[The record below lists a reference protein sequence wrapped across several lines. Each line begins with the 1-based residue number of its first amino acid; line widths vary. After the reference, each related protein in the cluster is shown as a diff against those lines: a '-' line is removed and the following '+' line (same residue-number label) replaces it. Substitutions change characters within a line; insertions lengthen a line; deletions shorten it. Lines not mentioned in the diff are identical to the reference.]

1 MYFSRIEL
9 ANWKNFSKFKVDLS
23 RRVFIIGPNASGKSN
38 LLDAIRFLRDIA
50 RVGGGLR
57 TAIND
62 RGGVSKI
69 RSLAARRYPDIVFD
83 IEISSDLRDASRQKW
98 RYRLAIAQDNQRLPV
113 IKEETVWKN
122 GRIVLSRP
130 DETDKKDKERLR
142 ETYLEQVTAN
152 RDFRD
157 LTNFF
162 SSINY
167 YHIVPQLI
175 RDPDRSVGLKNDP
188 FGGDFLEQ
196 IDKYPQK
203 TRASRL
209 RKILEALE
217 VAVPQLSELNW
228 ERDAKGKPHL
238 KGKYNHWRG
247 EGAWQ
252 NEEQFSDG
260 TLRLIGLLWSLL
272 DGSGP
277 LLLEEPELSL
287 HTEVVRHIPQM
298 ISRLQRKNQRQVF
311 ISTHS
316 EDLLRDKG
324 IGPEEVLILKPTKD
338 GTTLELAS
346 KNKQIVTLTKGG
358 LSMSEAAIPFTRP
371 PRAMQLSLFDY

>member
-1 MYFSRIEL
+1 MHFSSIEL
-9 ANWKNFSKFKVDLS
+9 ANWKNFSKVSVNLKQ
-23 RRVFIIGPNASGKSN
+23 RVFIIGPNASGKSN
-38 LLDAIRFLRDIA
+38 FLDAIRFLRDVA

-57 TAIND
+57 TAISN

-69 RSLAARRYPDIVFD
+69 RSLSARRYPDIVFD
-83 IEISSDLRDASRQKW
+83 VGIVSDSGTRETW

-113 IKEETVWKN
+113 IKEEKVWKN
-122 GRIVLSRP
+122 GTVILNRP
-130 DETDKKDKERLR
+130 DNNDLKDKERLR
-142 ETYLEQVTAN
+142 ETFLEQVTAN
-152 RDFRD
+152 REFRE
-157 LTNFF
+157 LVNFY

-175 RDPDRSVGLKNDP
+175 RDPDRSTGVKNDP

-196 IDKYPQK
+196 IDKYPPK

-209 RKILEALE
+209 RKIQQALA
-217 VAVPQLSELNW
+217 VAVPQLSELDW
-228 ERDAKGKPHL
+228 VRDSKGKPHL
-238 KGKYNHWRG
+238 KGKYIHWRG

-252 NEEQFSDG
+252 SEEQFSDG

-298 ISRLQRKNQRQVF
+298 ISRLQKKNPRQIF

-324 IGPEEVLILKPTKD
+324 IGPEEVLILRPNKE
-338 GTTLELAS
+338 GTVLELAA
-346 KNKQIVTLTKGG
+346 KNKSVVALIKGG
-358 LSMSEAAIPFTRP
+358 LTMSEAAMPLTKP
-371 PRAMQLSLFDY
+371 PKVEQLSLFDS